1 MRRGAEMPSQTLSSK
16 DETRATVQ
24 RKIDVFPAEMFASD
38 SFWEQMD
45 CWARLLSRWTDL
57 RLLRKPIQNMA
68 RKYRNNRATF
78 QRRLERLISL
88 HYRKLGVPLKRSPEH
103 TENTTTFP
111 DGLSVRQL
119 KAVDDSLVLFLS
131 LLNGVP
137 PSDSDGATIKRV
149 FNALTARR
157 AGRKRTKKAEYYVK
171 ALELL
176 QSGKYSI
183 NPYHRISLELNPAYK
198 DMAAPDRWME
208 RDRLRKG
215 IAREAQKQK
224 AEFRRSRTGGPR

>member
-137 PSDSDGATIKRV
+137 
-149 FNALTARR
+149 
-157 AGRKRTKKAEYYVK
+157 
-171 ALELL
+171 LELL